1 MSSAGIIP
9 TWGHPCAQGWVLGQ
23 PCESVQGLELLR
35 WAVRDIGGRWR
46 SIAGRQHGLLACSE
60 QGLQEE
66 EMMLCLALEL
76 LLLQVAHRVCVC
88 VRSGLTE
95 LLTAIG

>member
-1 MSSAGIIP
+1 M
-9 TWGHPCAQGWVLGQ
+9 
-23 PCESVQGLELLR
+23 
-35 WAVRDIGGRWR
+35 
-46 SIAGRQHGLLACSE
+46 RQHGLLACSE

-88 VRSGLTE
+88 VCSGLTE
-95 LLTAIG
+95 LLTAMG

>member
-1 MSSAGIIP
+1 M
-9 TWGHPCAQGWVLGQ
+9 
-23 PCESVQGLELLR
+23 
-35 WAVRDIGGRWR
+35 
-46 SIAGRQHGLLACSE
+46 RQHGLLACSE

-88 VRSGLTE
+88 VLRFDRAAHSHGMSSARKAGLHTPC
-95 LLTAIG
+95 LCC